1 MGMPYGFVRI
11 VYFNFIFSCFL
22 FFRRQ
27 GFRLITFDRQ
37 GGPLQNFCRSRVMV
51 KGGSVSFSVCVC
63 GFFGRE
69 GGRGIP
75 LRHGHKESY
84 KDLNLKNSPLSGT
97 RTTDLMNT
105 RLYQLSYQI

>member
-1 MGMPYGFVRI
+1 MVLSEL
-11 VYFNFIFSCFL
+11 FILILFFSRFL

-37 GGPLQNFCRSRVMV
+37 GGPLQNCCQSRVMV
-51 KGGSVSFSVCVC
+51 KGRSVSFSVCVC
-63 GFFGRE
+63 GFFL
-69 GGRGIP
+69 GGKGGIP

-84 KDLNLKNSPLSGT
+84 KYLNLKNSPPSGT

-105 RLYQLSYQI
+105 SLTLYQLSYQI

>member
-1 MGMPYGFVRI
+1 MVLSEL
-11 VYFNFIFSCFL
+11 FILILFFLVFL

-37 GGPLQNFCRSRVMV
+37 GGLLEFLPVTGHGQRKKCIVLR
-51 KGGSVSFSVCVC
+51 VCVC
-63 GFFGRE
+63 GVFGRE
-69 GGRGIP
+69 GGGGEIP

-84 KDLNLKNSPLSGT
+84 KDLNLKNSPPSGT

-105 RLYQLSYQI
+105 SLTLYQLSYQI